1 MTTETMKA
9 LFVLGGM
16 VIIFAV
22 IVWLIGKAFA
32 EVQSRL
38 GRELTILEIIAV
50 AICFPYSLLLIFLLP
65 NSTDKPEKKS

>member
-1 MTTETMKA
+1 MTTETMEA

-50 AICFPYSLLLIFLLP
+50 SICFPYSLLLIFFLP
-65 NSTDKPEKKS
+65 PPPSSPERR

>member
-1 MTTETMKA
+1 MTTETMEA

-22 IVWLIGKAFA
+22 IVWAIGKAFG

-38 GRELTILEIIAV
+38 GRELTTLEIIAV
-50 AICFPYSLLLIFLLP
+50 SICFPYSLLLIFFLP
-65 NSTDKPEKKS
+65 PPPSSPERR